1 MAPSSNCE
9 QNNTNENN
17 NVDNQNVVGVPDME
31 KIGGRMLINK
41 LAGEGVVKVVK
52 QCEKA
57 KETLI
62 LGKWK
67 WKINSDDSSDR
78 KIKTKIW
85 KYIARPF
92 PMQFGKVSRCSFLP
106 NERYRFNCMWF

>member
-9 QNNTNENN
+9 QNGNENN
-17 NVDNQNVVGVPDME
+17 MDRQTVVGVPDIE
-31 KIGGRMLINK
+31 KMGGRMLINK

-62 LGKWK
+62 LGE
-67 WKINSDDSSDR
+67 SM
-78 KIKTKIW
+78 KIW
-85 KYIARPF
+85 LPF
-92 PMQFGKVSRCSFLP
+92 
-106 NERYRFNCMWF
+106 E

>member
-9 QNNTNENN
+9 QNTNES
-17 NVDNQNVVGVPDME
+17 NVIGVPDIE
-31 KIGGRMLINK
+31 KMGGKMLINK

-62 LGKWK
+62 LGEF
-67 WKINSDDSSDR
+67 I
-78 KIKTKIW
+78 II
-85 KYIARPF
+85 F
-92 PMQFGKVSRCSFLP
+92 
-106 NERYRFNCMWF
+106 YRVLSLW

>member
-9 QNNTNENN
+9 QNSNEG
-17 NVDNQNVVGVPDME
+17 QSVGVPDIE
-31 KIGGRMLINK
+31 KMGGKMLINK

-62 LGKWK
+62 LGE
-67 WKINSDDSSDR
+67 R
-78 KIKTKIW
+78 K
-85 KYIARPF
+85 F
-92 PMQFGKVSRCSFLP
+92 PVI
-106 NERYRFNCMWF
+106 ERYTKFLL